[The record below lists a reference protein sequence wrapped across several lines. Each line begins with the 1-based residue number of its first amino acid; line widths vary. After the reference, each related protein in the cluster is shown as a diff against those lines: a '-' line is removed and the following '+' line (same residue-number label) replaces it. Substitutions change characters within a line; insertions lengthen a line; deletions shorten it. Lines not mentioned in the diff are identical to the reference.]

1 MNVVSGD
8 NLSPHHMP
16 SAHSIEG
23 NDGINRQYGA
33 CSNMMT
39 DTHKDTFT
47 YGMNSN
53 SRPYD
58 IALYESLSYED
69 RSKINRIRGRK

>member
-1 MNVVSGD
+1 
-8 NLSPHHMP
+8 
-16 SAHSIEG
+16 
-23 NDGINRQYGA
+23 
-33 CSNMMT
+33 MT

-58 IALYESLSYED
+58 MAMGMRGVKESLELEGEND
-69 RSKINRIRGRK
+69 MSKLEEMKDEGC